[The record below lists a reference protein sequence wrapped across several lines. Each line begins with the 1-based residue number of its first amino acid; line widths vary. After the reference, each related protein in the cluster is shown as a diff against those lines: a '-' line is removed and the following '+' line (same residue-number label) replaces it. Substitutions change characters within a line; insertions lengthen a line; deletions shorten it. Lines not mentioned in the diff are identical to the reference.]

1 MTVSGSQLPSPGPVT
16 EDALSDC
23 GVGSSGVRVG
33 TGWTLVGAVSGGKGV
48 SMQPLPVCCWGEMP
62 GWGQQSPG
70 SPTCLP
76 APTLLCPP
84 CAVGRD
90 AFCRCRQ
97 EELRALSSGQLGL
110 HWSLSLCPYLCQGA
124 CSLHPQA
131 PREWPVLQRSPGA
144 TPQLKF
150 GYCLQQPPRTELSLP
165 PLSAHPTALPNAAF
179 SIPRLARTEWGPR
192 GPRSEDWAGPG
203 GLGQGQWPQ
212 PGGRSLS
219 ICRALGRLGGCVV
232 PGSFW
237 PCPLVQRW
245 G

>member
-1 MTVSGSQLPSPGPVT
+1 MPQVHGRKAVTFQGEGTRLFVRHMTVSGSQLPSPGPVT

-131 PREWPVLQRSPGA
+131 PGNGQFSSV
-144 TPQLKF
+144 PQ
-150 GYCLQQPPRTELSLP
+150 GPPRS
-165 PLSAHPTALPNAAF
+165 
-179 SIPRLARTEWGPR
+179 
-192 GPRSEDWAGPG
+192 
-203 GLGQGQWPQ
+203 
-212 PGGRSLS
+212 
-219 ICRALGRLGGCVV
+219 
-232 PGSFW
+232 
-237 PCPLVQRW
+237 
-245 G
+245 